1 MTAEGKDS
9 RWPRG
14 HRVAVA
20 PPRAATVQGERGK
33 QWKGKA
39 QWKPN

>member
-1 MTAEGKDS
+1 MTALSKDS
-9 RWPRG
+9 RWPFG

-20 PPRAATVQGERGK
+20 QRPTVQGEKGK
-33 QWKGKA
+33 QWKGK